1 MTNATE
7 RDRRTD
13 MRAEEG
19 DETVKDYANE
29 GRQTLGR
36 ITASQ
41 HAGGRIGRIARRF
54 ASLWRGQRDPQKPGQ
69 PG

>member
-7 RDRRTD
+7 HDRRTD

-41 HAGGRIGRIARRF
+41 HAGGRLGHIARRF
-54 ASLWRGQRDPQKPGQ
+54 ASLWRGQRDPQEPGQ